1 LKKSSFQGGKQQIDL
16 KNYPFVYA
24 WLLIWS
30 MASRTRFF
38 MGEFVSRLLGS
49 KGSSGNVAVI
59 FAFTLPIVV
68 GGAGLG
74 VETSFWYYSSLKLQA
89 VADAAAYAGALEK
102 VAGSDNPTII
112 AASKLSAT
120 TNGFPAAGTIQVN
133 TPPTSGPNTA
143 NKAVEVIVQ
152 QNLDRYFTA
161 IFNSAPVPEK
171 ARAVARITDASKACV
186 LALNK
191 TAAQAA
197 LFSGNTTVNLTGCSV
212 MSDSIASDAIKTQ
225 GSATLNADCLI
236 TVGGMVLSNPVTTVC
251 KSNITQALPASDPF
265 SNLATPA
272 AGNPCKSVNGNKS
285 SQTLQPGTYC
295 SGMDLKGNVT
305 LQPGVYV
312 VQGGMKVNANAVVA
326 GSGVTIFMAGS
337 NTVSMN
343 GTATVT
349 LSAPTSGTYS
359 GVLFY
364 GDRTGTAAQS
374 TFNGTA
380 SSLLTGAIY
389 FPKQQVN
396 YLGNF
401 SGNGGCTQVVAD
413 TIQWSG
419 STTIKQNCTS
429 LGMKDIPATQ
439 SVQLVE

>member
-1 LKKSSFQGGKQQIDL
+1 
-16 KNYPFVYA
+16 
-24 WLLIWS
+24 

-49 KGSSGNVAVI
+49 KGTSGNVAVI

-133 TPPTSGPNTA
+133 TPPASGPNTA

-225 GSATLNADCLI
+225 GSATLKADCLI
-236 TVGGMVLSNPVTTVC
+236 TVGGMVLSNPVTTTC
-251 KSNITQALPASDPF
+251 TSNITQALPASDPF
-265 SNLATPA
+265 SSLPTPA
-272 AGNPCKSVNGNKS
+272 ATNPCKNVNGNKS
-285 SQTLQPGTYC
+285 SQTLQAGTYC
-295 SGMDLKGNVT
+295 SGMDLKGNVALSSGT
-305 LQPGVYV
+305 YV
-312 VQGGMKVNANAVVA
+312 VQGSFKINANAVVTCA
-326 GSGVTIFMAGS
+326 APCTGVTIFMSGS

-349 LSAPTSGTYS
+349 LSAPTSGAYS